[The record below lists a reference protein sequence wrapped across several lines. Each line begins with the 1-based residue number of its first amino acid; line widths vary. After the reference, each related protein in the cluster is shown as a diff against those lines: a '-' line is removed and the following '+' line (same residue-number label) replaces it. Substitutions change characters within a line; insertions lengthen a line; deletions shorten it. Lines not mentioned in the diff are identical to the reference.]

1 MRICFSQTREQV
13 IFVHEDIF
21 EYQALAKFPAFSKQ
35 GGYNV
40 CPAVTP
46 IAYSIVSR
54 VQDKFKKKVRV
65 DQDVSAWLDSDFKLK
80 ELPLD
85 YHWHTTPKDFQVIAL
100 RYLYTLGSAG
110 LALDP
115 GMGKSKVALEYI
127 YLKKFKR
134 SIIICPVPLLFVWED
149 EIRIHRPEL
158 SFHVMQSTDWDI
170 EVAAGML
177 TKDII
182 IVNYTKVA
190 MMKHR
195 FKSISVDFMY
205 LDECLIKDIKTDR
218 TKTMLEIGAGIPYKS
233 WGSGTIINNTPLD
246 LYCPT
251 RFIQP
256 SLVGS
261 NYASFRDTYTV
272 QVPAKDAQGQA
283 TKRMSIVAFKGQK
296 EMKSILESASI
307 IMTKERWLKLPPK
320 TFIDI
325 QVQMSA
331 AQKKAYY
338 ELQRNLYTNIDGFE
352 VQVDNPL
359 VRAAKLYQISNGFV
373 YTYPEDEDEVTA
385 HLLSLDY
392 TPKKRNLKDRSTFY
406 FEEQPKVDALEKIIT
421 ERIPERKAMIWFNM
435 GAERQLITDRLDKL
449 GQTYLVIEGGD
460 KRIGEKVRQ
469 FNRNPS
475 IRFLV
480 CQSKSVNYGI
490 TILGSKKKDLEDA
503 GVEIMPGIDPSVY
516 TQIFYALSY
525 SLEVYLQMQDRI
537 HRLGQDRPCEYFRL
551 YSNSPI
557 EKRILGVL
565 DDKLFLKTEMM
576 VDVAETLLGEIV
588 D

>member
-1 MRICFSQTREQV
+1 MRICFSQDREYIV
-13 IFVHEDIF
+13 FAHEDIF
-21 EYQALAKFPAFSKQ
+21 EYQSLGKFPAFIKK

-40 CPAVTP
+40 CPAILPV
-46 IAYSIVSR
+46 AYSVVNR
-54 VQDKFKKKVRV
+54 AQAKFKKIRI
-65 DQDVSAWLDSDFKLK
+65 DQDVATWLESEFKLK
-80 ELPLD
+80 ELPSD
-85 YHWHTTPKDFQVIAL
+85 YHWHTRPKDFQVIAL
-100 RYLYTLGSAG
+100 RYLYTLGSGG

-115 GMGKSKVALEYI
+115 GMGKSFVAANYI

-134 SIIICPVPLLFVWED
+134 TLMVCPVPLLFVWED
-149 EIRIHRPEL
+149 EFRTHRPEL
-158 SFHVMQSTDWDI
+158 TFHVMHSTDWDA
-170 EVAAGML
+170 EVEAGML
-177 TKDII
+177 TKDVI

-195 FKSISVDFMY
+195 FKSIEIDFIY
-205 LDECLIKDIKTDR
+205 LDECLIKDITTDR
-218 TKTMLEIGAGIPYKS
+218 TKTMLEISSNIPYKS

-251 RFIQP
+251 RFVQP
-256 SLVGS
+256 ALVGT
-261 NYASFRDTYTV
+261 NYAHFRDTYTV
-272 QVPAKDAQGQA
+272 QVPAKDAEGRP

-307 IMTKERWLKLPPK
+307 IMTKETWLKLPPK
-320 TFIDI
+320 TFHDI
-325 QVQMSA
+325 QVQMSE

-359 VRAAKLYQISNGFV
+359 VRAAKLYQISNGFI
-373 YTYPEDEDEVTA
+373 YTYPEDEEEVTA
-385 HLLSLDY
+385 NLLSLDY
-392 TPKKRNLKDRSTFY
+392 KVKKRNLKDRTTFY
-406 FEEQPKVDALEKIIT
+406 FKDQPKLDALERIIT
-421 ERIPERKAMIWFNM
+421 EQIPGRKAMIWFNM
-435 GAERQLITDRLDKL
+435 GGERELIESRLKQLE
-449 GQTYLVIEGGD
+449 QTYLVIEGGD
-460 KRIGEKVRQ
+460 KAIGEKVRS
-469 FNRNPS
+469 FNRDPS

-490 TILGSKKKDLEDA
+490 TILGSKRKDLEEA
-503 GVEIMPGIDPSVY
+503 GIQVMPGIDPSVC

-537 HRLGQDRPCEYFRL
+537 HRLGQEHPCEYYRL

-557 EKRILGVL
+557 EKRIIQVL
-565 DDKLFLKTEMM
+565 DDKQFIKSTMM
-576 VDVAETLLGEIV
+576 VDVADTLLGDIL

>member
-1 MRICFSQTREQV
+1 VFA
-13 IFVHEDIF
+13 HEDIF
-21 EYQALAKFPAFSKQ
+21 EYQALGRFPAFIKQ
-35 GGYNV
+35 SGYHV
-40 CPAVTP
+40 CPAVLS
-46 IAYSIVSR
+46 IAYSVASR
-54 VQDKFKKKVRV
+54 IQEKFKKKIRV
-65 DQDVSAWLDSDFKLK
+65 DQDVAVWLESDFKLK
-80 ELPLD
+80 ELPAD

-100 RYLYTLGSAG
+100 RYLYTLGSGG

-127 YLKKFKR
+127 YLMKFKR
-134 SIIICPVPLLFVWED
+134 SVVVCPVPLLFVWED
-149 EIRIHRPEL
+149 EIKIHRPEL
-158 SFHVMQSTDWDI
+158 SFHVVSSTDWGV

-177 TKDII
+177 TKDVI

-190 MMKHR
+190 LMKYR
-195 FKSISVDFMY
+195 FKETPIDFLY
-205 LDECLIKDIKTDR
+205 LDECLIKDITTDR
-218 TKTMLEIGAGIPYKS
+218 TKTMLEIGAAIPYKS

-251 RFIQP
+251 RFVQP
-256 SLVGS
+256 SLVGT
-261 NYASFRDTYTV
+261 NYTHFKDTYTV
-272 QVPAKDAQGQA
+272 QVPMKDERGQP

-307 IMTKERWLKLPPK
+307 VMTKDVWLKLPSK
-320 TFIDI
+320 TFHDI
-325 QVQMSA
+325 QVQMSPV
-331 AQKKAYY
+331 QKTAYY

-373 YTYPEDEDEVTA
+373 YTYPEDEEEVTA
-385 HLLSLDY
+385 SLLSLDY
-392 TPKKRNLKDRSTFY
+392 KPKKKNLKDRTTYY
-406 FEEQPKVDALEKIIT
+406 FKDQPKLDALERILT
-421 ERIPERKAMIWFNM
+421 ERISGRKAMIWFNM

-449 GQTYLVIEGGD
+449 GQTYLTIEGGD
-460 KRIGEKVRQ
+460 KKIGEKVRQ
-469 FNRNPS
+469 FNRDPN

-490 TILGSKKKDLEDA
+490 TILGSKKKDLEEA
-503 GVEIMPGIDPSVY
+503 GIEIMPGIDPSVHI
-516 TQIFYALSY
+516 QIFYALSY

-537 HRLGQDRPCEYFRL
+537 HRLGQEHPCEYFRL

-557 EKRILGVL
+557 EKRILQVL
-565 DDKLFLKTEMM
+565 DDKQYIKTSMM